1 MSSSADTLDTSI
13 SPAAS
18 SEARAPLPWGWI
30 VFVFAVGLTFSSG
43 YGQVLGD
50 LGVSAF
56 KHIARAQYEL
66 HQATQNVNADGR
78 PEFAVLLKGTAA
90 DDALT
95 RFLDENAGWESRA
108 ASIPGWAVISA
119 PPTADGVGA
128 TLRAQPFTKAVLRN
142 RGIWICH

>member
-1 MSSSADTLDTSI
+1 M
-13 SPAAS
+13 
-18 SEARAPLPWGWI
+18 
-30 VFVFAVGLTFSSG
+30 
-43 YGQVLGD
+43 
-50 LGVSAF
+50 GVSAF

-78 PEFAVLLKGTAA
+78 PEFAVLLKGAAA

-95 RFLDENAGWESRA
+95 QFLDDHAGWQSRA

-119 PPTADGVGA
+119 PATADDVGA
-128 TLRAQPFTKAVLRN
+128 ILRAQPFTKAVLRN